1 MKNRI
6 KAPAIAVAAVVALSG
21 CNLLDVT
28 NPNSLVEESIMLE
41 AAANGVVNGSLNRI
55 SNGIS
60 DVWEGY
66 LVTSD
71 ELYWIGSRD
80 AWGLVSYTHLTLPT
94 KA

>member
-6 KAPAIAVAAVVALSG
+6 KAPAMAVAAMVALSG
-21 CNLLDVT
+21 CNLLDVD
-28 NPNSLVEESIMLE
+28 NPNSLVEASIKLE

-80 AWGLVSYTHLTLPT
+80 A
-94 KA
+94 